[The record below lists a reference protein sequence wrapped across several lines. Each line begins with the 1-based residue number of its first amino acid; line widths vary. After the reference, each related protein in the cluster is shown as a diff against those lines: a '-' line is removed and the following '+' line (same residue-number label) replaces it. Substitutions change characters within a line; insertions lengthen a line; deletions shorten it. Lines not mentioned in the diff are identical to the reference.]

1 MVRKVWNEFAKL
13 PYHIINIIPSQ
24 ENMPKDV
31 EEVVDYIWY
40 KYGEK
45 DTWYLRDLT
54 HSYKIWKDKRDEKY
68 NGRGEISIEEILQ
81 YKNIVKAKKLKLT
94 NILKI

>member
-1 MVRKVWNEFAKL
+1 MNLLNF
-13 PYHIINIIPSQ
+13 HIIVINIIPSQ

-45 DTWYLRDLT
+45 DTWYLRT
-54 HSYKIWKDKRDEKY
+54 
-68 NGRGEISIEEILQ
+68 
-81 YKNIVKAKKLKLT
+81 
-94 NILKI
+94 